1 MMVALTPALKASVR
15 DVPALAWTVAHA
27 YTTLPSI
34 SRRDAVGAVLRLA
47 AAAWLVPMWLVVWV
61 PVVASSVAA
70 ATGARCDRHALVTVR
85 PAGRRALRGRSAVVM
100 AAVGAVSGSL
110 LIGPAVLF
118 LPWWAVTLLL
128 LPLVPDLAGVALR
141 GRRRGRGTAPRAHA
155 RARAGETVWIVELYA
170 AHPAG
175 RGHGGRLVDEL
186 VAQVPAGVWLMT
198 AAASARLAEHYRSRY
213 GFRSWDPG
221 RPLLLERTP
230 TCLPPLGP
238 VIPVPVPQQQ
248 PGQ

>member
-34 SRRDAVGAVLRLA
+34 GRRDAGGAVLRLA
-47 AAAWLVPMWLVVWV
+47 GAAWLVPMWLVVWV

-70 ATGARCDRHALVTVR
+70 ATAARCDRHALVTVR
-85 PAGRRALRGRSAVVM
+85 PAGRWALRGRSAVVM

-128 LPLVPDLAGVALR
+128 LLLLPLVPDLAGVVLR
-141 GRRRGRGTAPRAHA
+141 ARRTGRGTGPRADA
-155 RARAGETVWIVELYA
+155 RARAGELVWVVELYA

-186 VAQVPAGVWLMT
+186 VAHVPAGVWLMT
-198 AAASARLAEHYRSRY
+198 AAASANLAEHYRSRY

-230 TCLPPLGP
+230 TCLPPLG
-238 VIPVPVPQQQ
+238 Q
-248 PGQ
+248 